1 MAENL
6 EVQTQEVADAPEQSE
21 KRRKGKKRADSTGVI
36 HVLASFNNT
45 IISITDQAG
54 NVLVWGTPGKAG
66 FKGSRKSTPFAAQ
79 VAAEAA
85 AKIAMDMGVRRADV
99 LVKGAGSGREAAVR
113 SIKATG
119 LDILS
124 IKDVTGIPHNGC
136 RPRKRRR
143 V

>member
-6 EVQTQEVADAPEQSE
+6 ETQTAEVVDAPEQGE

-85 AKIAMDMGVRRADV
+85 AKAALDLGVRRADV

>member
-6 EVQTQEVADAPEQSE
+6 EVQAQEVAEAPEQGE

>member
-6 EVQTQEVADAPEQSE
+6 EVQAQEVADAPEQGE

>member
-1 MAENL
+1 MAENQ
-6 EVQTQEVADAPEQSE
+6 ETQTPQVADVPDQGET
-21 KRRKGKKRADSTGVI
+21 RRKGKKRADSTGVI
-36 HVLASFNNT
+36 HVLSSFNNPN
-45 IISITDQAG
+45 ISITDQPV

-85 AKIAMDMGVRRADV
+85 AKAALDLGVRRADV

>member
-1 MAENL
+1 MADNQET
-6 EVQTQEVADAPEQSE
+6 QTAEVADAPEQVE

-36 HVLASFNNT
+36 HVLSSFNNT

-85 AKIAMDMGVRRADV
+85 AKAALDLGVRRADV
-99 LVKGAGSGREAAVR
+99 LVKGAGAGREAAIR

>member
-6 EVQTQEVADAPEQSE
+6 EPQTAEVVDAPEQGE

-45 IISITDQAG
+45 IISITHQAG
-54 NVLVWGTPGKAG
+54 NDLVWGTPGKAG

-85 AKIAMDMGVRRADV
+85 AKAALDLGVRRADV

-124 IKDVTGIPHNGC
+124 IKDVTGFPHYGC